1 LHDDATGRRFNTAR
15 ERAAA
20 MLNKLFGRAR
30 TSRRAAVDAIYER
43 IVAAARQTV
52 FYAEWNVPDTPLGR
66 YEMVS
71 LHIFLFLHRL
81 QPEGQAAREVAQDVT
96 DQFFQDVEHSLRE
109 LGIGDMGVPK
119 RMKKLAR
126 MFYGRA
132 GSYGAAIDAGDREEL
147 AAALGRNIMPSEQ
160 ERPSAGVLADYVL
173 AASRQLATTPTA
185 EILAGDL
192 LFPEAGVEEM
202 Q

>member
-1 LHDDATGRRFNTAR
+1 
-15 ERAAA
+15 

-30 TSRRAAVDAIYER
+30 SSHRAAVDAIYER
-43 IVAAARQTV
+43 IVAAARQTA

-71 LHIFLFLHRL
+71 LHVFLFLHRL
-81 QPEGQAAREVAQDVT
+81 QPEGQSAREVAQEVT
-96 DQFFQDVEHSLRE
+96 DEFFRDVEHSLRE

-132 GSYGAAIDAGDREEL
+132 GSYGTAIDAGDAGEL
-147 AAALGRNIMPSEQ
+147 AAALKRNIMPAAPEW
-160 ERPSAGVLADYVL
+160 PSAAALADYVL
-173 AASRQLATTPTA
+173 AANRKLAGTPTSD
-185 EILAGDL
+185 ILAGGVD
-192 LFPEAGVEEM
+192 FPEAGAEEAR
-202 Q
+202 